1 MSKIQL
7 FESSS
12 INSLQS
18 EVNGWLADHKD
29 IRIVETNLTS
39 LTRGNQDGPLNK
51 IEGAYAFYIL
61 YIPADQEEFQSV
73 LQASLEMPSELI
85 DPNVLKDE
93 VN

>member
-12 INSLQS
+12 INALQS

-39 LTRGNQDGPLNK
+39 LTRGNQDGSLNK

-93 VN
+93 IN

>member
-1 MSKIQL
+1 MNKIQL

-12 INSLQS
+12 IKSLQS
-18 EVNGWLADHKD
+18 EVNEWLADHKD

-39 LTRGNQDGPLNK
+39 LTKGNQNGSLNK
-51 IEGAYAFYIL
+51 IEGIYAFYIL
-61 YIPADQEEFQSV
+61 YIPADQEEFHSV

-85 DPNVLKDE
+85 DPKVLQDE

>member
-12 INSLQS
+12 INALQS

-39 LTRGNQDGPLNK
+39 LTRGNQDGLLNK
-51 IEGAYAFYIL
+51 IEGTYAFYIL
-61 YIPADQEEFQSV
+61 YIPADQEKFQSV

-93 VN
+93 IN